1 MLPNWAKPGSI
12 SYMHAWHIYNALS
25 GF

>member
-1 MLPNWAKPGSI
+1 MLPNWAKPGII